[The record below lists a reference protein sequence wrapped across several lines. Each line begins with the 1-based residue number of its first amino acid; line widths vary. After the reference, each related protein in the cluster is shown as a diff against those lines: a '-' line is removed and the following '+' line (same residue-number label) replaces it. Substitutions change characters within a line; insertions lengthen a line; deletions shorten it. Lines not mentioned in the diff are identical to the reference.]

1 MLHILKSVLPFASL
15 LLQNPASLL
24 LNVFLPPPQLASFG
38 FLVSVFPI
46 LQKSVSIFQEKMI
59 LFLPRFPVHHPKKT
73 MKTCLLITK
82 GNAANHPDGFYM
94 IFMKKKLPWP
104 MKDTLLPWEI
114 DVVLHILFFYLLHIW
129 PFPFLLALFL
139 DLRNSFLFCQM
150 FCAIWQVPLLPAV
163 NHLLPNW

>member
-82 GNAANHPDGFYM
+82 GNAANHPDGFDV
-94 IFMKKKLPWP
+94 IFMKKKITMTNERHFASLRDRRCSSYLILLSSSYLTLSFSSRSFSRSSKFFFMLP
-104 MKDTLLPWEI
+104 
-114 DVVLHILFFYLLHIW
+114 DVLC
-129 PFPFLLALFL
+129 
-139 DLRNSFLFCQM
+139 DLTGTTVTSSESS
-150 FCAIWQVPLLPAV
+150 PS
-163 NHLLPNW
+163 